1 MNSSIIK
8 ESEKSRAFNAMIESI
23 YNEQMDK
30 IEAMKIQHL
39 DAMERRMNFDAHK
52 RKSQE
57 TKENIQTEMD
67 SLASF
72 LEALKWVVETPE
84 EELINQEI
92 PTEDATL
99 VMANTSSAAMQ
110 KVATQRFQQKMTAQ
124 KRQEFLDALAVFQT
138 KKEHEDTIRK
148 ITLAVEAEEEEVVVV
163 EKKVPTPPP
172 SPPRRS
178 PRKPKTSSPSERP
191 QYKLAKES
199 YAALQRVNEMRR
211 ISTMAK
217 QLGDLK
223 ERRYH
228 EVSKLNV

>member
-39 DAMERRMNFDAHK
+39 DAMERRMNFDTNK

-57 TKENIQTEMD
+57 TKEGIQSEMD
-67 SLASF
+67 SLTSF

-99 VMANTSSAAMQ
+99 VMANTSSKAM
-110 KVATQRFQQKMTAQ
+110 KKLATQRFHQKMTAQ
-124 KRQEFLDALAVFQT
+124 KRKEFLEALAVFQT
-138 KKEHEDTIRK
+138 EEEHEDTIRK
-148 ITLAVEAEEEEVVVV
+148 ITLAVEAEEEVME
-163 EKKVPTPPP
+163 EEEPTPPP
-172 SPPRRS
+172 SPPRAS
-178 PRKPKTSSPSERP
+178 PRRKSKASSSSERK
-191 QYKLAKES
+191 QHKLAKES